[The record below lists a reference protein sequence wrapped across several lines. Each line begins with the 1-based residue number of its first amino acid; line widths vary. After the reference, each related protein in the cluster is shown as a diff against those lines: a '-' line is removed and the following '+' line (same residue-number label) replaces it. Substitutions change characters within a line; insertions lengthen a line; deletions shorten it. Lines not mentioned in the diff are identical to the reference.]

1 MNTLSYIEFSN
12 YPLPKKV
19 DFFDN
24 GVAAI
29 IQSMEEIQLYKL
41 LKEIILNISENS
53 FIRKSAISTLVESV
67 FLGKIKDRQAVLVL
81 VDEWEKSEQIFVEV
95 QRIKDLFYF
104 YNLEP
109 EIHDIYTSYL
119 ENEDMEIVTEAQ
131 LNLGFI
137 HLQKGFEAVGKN
149 DKITLFQRANK
160 YFMESDNSIE
170 NRIDAKFYRIVSSVL
185 LDLLSLKTA
194 NIDNQ
199 LNQLSEILKEKW
211 LNSFDFKENIMDVS
225 FFRTLTSIS
234 NIIKEKPESWIE
246 YPQKFD
252 ELYQSYTEIQN
263 QAIKKRLNQSKLSQ
277 VFVNLS
283 KEMVI
288 EPYFAL
294 NFHAQ
299 IIKIDTYILEYP
311 KNSPI
316 IDFLKYIKKLA
327 EGTDFKKKVDAE
339 TIEQKLKNCFPQRND
354 TKIKEIVT
362 KMQNAPNIIEF
373 IPLLDELNT
382 SSIDRF
388 IDVLI
393 SACCSLQGNRTYNFS
408 NKNIKENDRNTYIA
422 DLLGAAGYQK
432 EPQTLWGES
441 PGGKTSGEIDILIK
455 DSRGLPFTIIE
466 ALNLDSVESTY
477 ISEHI
482 DKVFNKYDK
491 TGLENNFVVV
501 YVNVANFGT
510 FCERYIDYISTKH
523 KYKYLFQ
530 YIEEVKDY
538 RYADLKLYKANHTRQ
553 KNKVFLYHILINF
566 GE

>member
-12 YPLPKKV
+12 YPLQKKV

-29 IQSMEEIQLYKL
+29 IQSVEEIQLYKF
-41 LKEIILNISENS
+41 LKEIILNITENA
-53 FIRKSAISTLVESV
+53 FVRKSAISTLVESV
-67 FLGKIKDRQAVLVL
+67 FLGKIKDRQAVSVL

-119 ENEDMEIVTEAQ
+119 ENEEMEIVTEAQ

-137 HLQKGFEAVGKN
+137 HLQKGFEAVDKN
-149 DKITLFQRANK
+149 DKITLFQRANQ
-160 YFMESDNSIE
+160 YFIESDNSIE

-211 LNSFDFKENIMDVS
+211 LNSFDFKENVMDVS

-263 QAIKKRLNQSKLSQ
+263 QAIKKRLNQSNLSQ
-277 VFVNLS
+277 VFINLS

-299 IIKIDTYILEYP
+299 IIKIDICILKYP
-311 KNSPI
+311 EDSPI

-354 TKIKEIVT
+354 IKIKEIAT
-362 KMQNAPNIIEF
+362 KIQEAPNIIEA
-373 IPLLDELNT
+373 IPLLGELNA
-382 SSIDRF
+382 SSTDRF

-393 SACCSLQGNRTYNFS
+393 SACCSLQGNRIYSFS
-408 NKNIKENDRNTYIA
+408 NKDIKENDRNTYIS

-482 DKVFNKYDK
+482 NKVFNKYDT
-491 TGLENNFVVV
+491 TGLENNFIVA
-501 YVNVANFGT
+501 YVNVANFGG
-510 FCERYIDYISTKH
+510 FCERYINYISTKH
-523 KYKYLFQ
+523 QYKYTFQ
-530 YIEEVKDY
+530 SVEEVKDY
-538 RYADLKLYKANHTRQ
+538 RYADLKLYKADHIRQ
-553 KNKVFLYHILINF
+553 NNKIFLYHIIINF
-566 GE
+566 SE